1 LIASL
6 ALSHLTLSKLTN
18 IIRESKSTKN
28 GLKAWMVPERDQDLQ
43 RLRNAEQ
50 LRYSDVERALAE
62 VLHVAPAQQHG
73 AFRARIRHL
82 RNIGVPSVS
91 HPGQGRAAD
100 YCLLDALEILL
111 GLRLQGLGVSPK
123 LVAAMAHRLTLEYW
137 YGLPGEDAGRVQD
150 LHVFLFPPDVRL
162 EDFGGGTLPPSS
174 GRFDPENNPPMW
186 FLRDLSIMPQVER
199 KLPREFIRINISA
212 WGRDI
217 FRALRET
224 AGYG

>member
-1 LIASL
+1 
-6 ALSHLTLSKLTN
+6 
-18 IIRESKSTKN
+18 
-28 GLKAWMVPERDQDLQ
+28 MQ
-43 RLRNAEQ
+43 RLRDAER
-50 LRYSDVERALAE
+50 LRYSDVERSLVD
-62 VLHVAPAQQHG
+62 VLHVAPAQQAG
-73 AFRARIRHL
+73 AFRAKIRHL
-82 RNIGVPSVS
+82 RNIGVPSVP

-100 YCLLDALEILL
+100 YCGLDALEILL

-137 YGLPGEDAGRVQD
+137 YGLPGDDAGRVQD

-162 EDFGGGTLPPSS
+162 EDFGGERYLPS

-199 KLPREFIRINISA
+199 RLPREFIRINISA

-217 FRALRET
+217 FRALGKT
-224 AGYG
+224 APDG